1 MKYRF
6 CNRIIL
12 LTLLVLSSFS
22 CSSDLDYN
30 QVNDFNIQPVFTTN
44 LAYLEAKA
52 PDFVENNVEQP
63 IFGYLTNTEFL
74 NNTFVDQDLVKAE
87 MYFRI
92 KNTIN
97 RAYRFNV
104 TFLNAAGTPIYTIA
118 MNVPAYSGTETL
130 TEKTE
135 TFAAANIAI
144 LKNTTKLAF
153 TIVMLP
159 GPPLTES
166 SPGRIELSS
175 SVTAYFDVK

>member
-12 LTLLVLSSFS
+12 LTLLVLCSFS
-22 CSSDLDYN
+22 CSSDLDYD

-44 LAYLEAKA
+44 LAYLEMKA
-52 PDFVENNVEQP
+52 PDFVENGIEVP
-63 IFGYLTNTEFL
+63 AFSYLTNTEFL
-74 NNTFVDQDLVKAE
+74 NNTFVEQDLVKAE
-87 MYFRI
+87 LYFRV

-104 TFLNAAGTPIYTIA
+104 AFLNAANAPIYSIT

-135 TFAAANIAI
+135 TFTAANIDV
-144 LKNTTKLAF
+144 LKKTTKLAF
-153 TIVMLP
+153 TVVMLA

-166 SPGRIELSS
+166 SPGRVELSS
-175 SVTAYFDVK
+175 SVTAYFDVE